1 VSELTSTVV
10 FADLVTPAETLG
22 SRGLDEPAAGRT
34 SQLAQLR
41 ALVTEHGG
49 ETVSTLGDGLTA
61 TFPVPS
67 GAIRF
72 AVAAQQQ
79 VSSSSATRRASP
91 GLKLGISIGEL
102 LRAGESCQ
110 GRAVTEAARLCQL
123 AGPGHILSSRA
134 VRLVAGPVR
143 GVDIQERGSQ
153 HLEGLPEPVDMDEII
168 WPPASERPLRVLLA
182 DDAVLIRQGV
192 ARLLE
197 DEGIAVIG
205 QTGEAARIAEL
216 ADKLAPDVLITD
228 VRMPPTFTLEGLRV
242 ALELRV
248 RNPQIAVLV
257 LSQHL
262 ETRYAVELL
271 GEGASG
277 VGYLLKERVT
287 AVDEFIAAVRRV
299 ASGGTAIDP
308 EMVSLLISRS
318 QRNRGLSGLS
328 PREEEILSLM
338 AQGLSNSGIARR
350 LTLSIR
356 TVESHVSSIFTKL
369 GLFPQADDER
379 RVLAVI
385 QNLRG

>member
-1 VSELTSTVV
+1 MSELTSTVV